1 MQNVKSQSRYALFL
15 LRESVL
21 EVLSKYPN
29 KRLSLG
35 EIRQRIGLPVL
46 REDNIK
52 SNKLTH
58 GVIDYLLEDGL
69 GRPCEVRRIP
79 SHSERYR
86 SRSNRISIAYFLQ
99 FLYNS

>member
-69 GRPCEVRRIP
+69 VDHVKYEG
-79 SHSERYR
+79 YR
-86 SRSNRISIAYFLQ
+86 LTAKGIEAVAIE
-99 FLYNS
+99 